1 VARRRKKSPAGANY
15 PMNESVSALH
25 TRPSLLVRLQDRA
38 DGAAWRTFVDVYA
51 PVIYGYCRR
60 KGCQEADAADVTQD
74 VLGEV
79 ARGMPAFEYQP
90 QRGRFRDWLSTITR
104 RCLSRFL
111 QKQNRQPPA
120 GLEGEGEAAA
130 ADADWLTEFHSRLL
144 AVALEQVRPR
154 FEPAT
159 WQAFEQTWLQGHP
172 APAAAASLG
181 VPVETIY
188 VAKSRVLAALRDA
201 VLELADDCPLPL
213 S

>member
-1 VARRRKKSPAGANY
+1 
-15 PMNESVSALH
+15 
-25 TRPSLLVRLQDRA
+25 
-38 DGAAWRTFVDVYA
+38 
-51 PVIYGYCRR
+51 VIYGYCRR

-79 ARGMPAFEYQP
+79 ARGMPAFDYQP
-90 QRGRFRDWLSTITR
+90 ERGRFRDWLSTITR

-111 QKQNRQPPA
+111 IKKNRQPPT
-120 GLEGEGEAAA
+120 GLEGEGEAAT

-144 AVALEQVRPR
+144 AVAIEQIRSR

-159 WQAFEQTWLQGHP
+159 WQAFEQTWLQGQP
-172 APAAAASLG
+172 APQAATILG

-188 VAKSRVLAALRDA
+188 VAKSRVLAALREAILD
-201 VLELADDCPLPL
+201 LADDCPLPL